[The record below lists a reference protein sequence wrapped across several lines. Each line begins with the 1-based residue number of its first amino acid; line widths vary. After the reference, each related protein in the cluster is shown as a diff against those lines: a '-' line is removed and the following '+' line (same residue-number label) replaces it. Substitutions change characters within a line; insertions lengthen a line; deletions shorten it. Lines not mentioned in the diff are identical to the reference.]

1 MRLIVALVALCLS
14 STDVIS
20 SQTPVYV
27 GFVMNGFYRMSTLL
41 TSYDAVRFSE
51 FEGKFPD
58 GYPRINAT
66 GYDAANSTECIPLY
80 QARSQCN
87 AQLSVLNIA
96 AAIFTIDF
104 GFEGAHSNSQ
114 RTEKLRRV
122 WTNSRRMAII
132 SSRTPIPLL
141 CKGKVKEVVAANCFC
156 QPDRVPFAGV
166 SSDPAETAAGK
177 PIFDIVNS
185 YYILSMFLADASTR
199 RRPAFSSTKQ
209 LVNART
215 IAEAVYRQF
224 TISRRPRFLMS
235 VSCFL
240 TLVGKKNQSV
250 VTNATGGDYYF
261 WIGYSKGDDGRWIWE
276 DNSQD
281 LYTNWDV
288 NEPSSAA
295 VAKCAYVD
303 QSQAKLPG
311 AGNCQIVFPYVC
323 GQWATRTADSSQ

>member
-104 GFEGAHSNSQ
+104 GFEGAHSVTAQN
-114 RTEKLRRV
+114 
-122 WTNSRRMAII
+122 ADCA
-132 SSRTPIPLL
+132 L
-141 CKGKVKEVVAANCFC
+141 CFE
-156 QPDRVPFAGV
+156 
-166 SSDPAETAAGK
+166 
-177 PIFDIVNS
+177 
-185 YYILSMFLADASTR
+185 IL
-199 RRPAFSSTKQ
+199 
-209 LVNART
+209 
-215 IAEAVYRQF
+215 
-224 TISRRPRFLMS
+224 
-235 VSCFL
+235 
-240 TLVGKKNQSV
+240 
-250 VTNATGGDYYF
+250 
-261 WIGYSKGDDGRWIWE
+261 
-276 DNSQD
+276 
-281 LYTNWDV
+281 
-288 NEPSSAA
+288 
-295 VAKCAYVD
+295 D
-303 QSQAKLPG
+303 QSELRSINHEYFQ
-311 AGNCQIVFPYVC
+311 
-323 GQWATRTADSSQ
+323 